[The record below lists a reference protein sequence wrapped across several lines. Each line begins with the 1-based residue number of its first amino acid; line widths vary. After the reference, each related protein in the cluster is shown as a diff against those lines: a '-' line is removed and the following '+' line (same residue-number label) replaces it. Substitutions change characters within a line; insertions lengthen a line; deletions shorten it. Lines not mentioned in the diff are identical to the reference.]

1 MKKITILILSI
12 IIAITIISCGKDGG
26 SIYAMH
32 KRYNNFIDILP
43 NDIKNDYSINS
54 DKYGDLY
61 KEWINEFNTWT
72 ENILNEEDLSEK
84 EISSRIT
91 PDRIEYALE
100 TLTSR
105 NYERNLPA
113 ELMIKVKNHTDN
125 LALDIKE
132 LEKEESFSN
141 SMSALKKDEAIEHFT
156 TEDTIFYYVWNYLIT
171 VDRPRRFQ

>member
-1 MKKITILILSI
+1 MKKIIILILLV
-12 IIAITIISCGKDGG
+12 ATAIISCGKDGG

-32 KRYNNFIDILP
+32 KRYNNFINILP
-43 NDIKNDYSINS
+43 NDIKNDYYVNS
-54 DKYGDLY
+54 EKYGNLY
-61 KEWINEFNTWT
+61 KEWINEFNSWT
-72 ENILNEEDLSEK
+72 ENILNEEDLKIK
-84 EISSRIT
+84 EISARIT
-91 PDRIEYALE
+91 PDKIEYALE

-105 NYERNLPA
+105 NYERNLPT

-125 LALDIKE
+125 LSLNIKE

-141 SMSALKKDEAIEHFT
+141 AMFSLKKDEAIEHFT